1 MHLSFPG
8 KTTLA
13 HMIARHCGYNVIEI
27 NASDDRST
35 DTFKTIL
42 KNATQ
47 MTSVV
52 DTEGRPNCI
61 VFDEI
66 DGAPSSSI
74 DFLVKFVTGKA
85 VKKSKKTKEVLVCK
99 RPIICICN
107 DLYVPALRSLRQM
120 AFVVNFPP
128 TTSTRLAERL
138 NEIARHQGIKTD
150 LGALR
155 ALCEKTGNDI
165 RACLSVLHF
174 FKSLNKSVTL
184 ADIWK
189 TSVGQKDQQKGLF
202 SVWNDLFF
210 IPRKTAQQSD
220 FTSRER
226 LERVLDAVNSFGDYE
241 RVAQGVFENYPMVKI
256 KDPTLSGTCA
266 ALDWFCFSDFVDK
279 LIYSVQNY
287 SLTVYLQYAFVA
299 WHFVFGSSTKPKIS
313 FPNKNFEVS
322 DFHCFNNYNV
332 CLV

>member
-1 MHLSFPG
+1 MNLSFLG

-13 HMIARHCGYNVIEI
+13 HMVARHSGYNVIEV

-52 DTEGRPNCI
+52 DRENRPNCI

-66 DGAPSSSI
+66 DGAPPSSI
-74 DFLVKFVTGKA
+74 DFLIKFVTGKTA
-85 VKKSKKTKEVLVCK
+85 KKSKKNLACK

-107 DLYVPALRSLRQM
+107 DLYVPALRSLRQV

-128 TTSTRLAERL
+128 TTSARLAERL
-138 NEIARHQGIKTD
+138 SEIARHQGIKTD
-150 LGALR
+150 LGALM

-174 FKSLNKSVTL
+174 FKSLNKPVTL
-184 ADIWK
+184 SDIWK

-202 SVWNDLFF
+202 SVWNDIFW
-210 IPRKTAQQSD
+210 IPRKTAQLND
-220 FTSRER
+220 LTLKDRF
-226 LERVLDAVNSFGDYE
+226 ERVLGAVNSFGDYE
-241 RVAQGVFENYPMVKI
+241 RVAQGVFENYPIVKI
-256 KDPTLSGTCA
+256 RDPSLCGTCA
-266 ALDWFCFSDFVDK
+266 GLEWFCFTDFISGLV
-279 LIYSVQNY
+279 YATQNY
-287 SLTVYLQYAFVA
+287 SLSSYLQYAFVV
-299 WHFVFGSSTKPKIS
+299 WHFVFGCTTKTKIM
-313 FPNKNFEVS
+313 FPNKSFEVS
-322 DFHCFNNYNV
+322 WYFCV
-332 CLV
+332 L